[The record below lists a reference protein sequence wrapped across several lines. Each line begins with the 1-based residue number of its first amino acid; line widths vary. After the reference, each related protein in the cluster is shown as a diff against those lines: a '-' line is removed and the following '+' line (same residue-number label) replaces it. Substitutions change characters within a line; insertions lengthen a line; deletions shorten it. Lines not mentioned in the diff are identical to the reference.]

1 MIQTGADASDVAA
14 TKRHD
19 ADASVLPE
27 PGHHRNRTTVGFSSV
42 YFSSACSEHVLV
54 AQGDVALNLTGS
66 RPSAGW
72 PGGALDP

>member
-1 MIQTGADASDVAA
+1 M
-14 TKRHD
+14 
-19 ADASVLPE
+19 LPE